1 MEEESKAKARLNK
14 LGYNNIFYPFE
25 DCFRQDR
32 IVIFNTETSDRIE
45 IFNSPYILKYNE
57 LTGKLMTLT
66 TEECRGIKEFK
77 EELGWCKDIQL
88 SYITK
93 NDSQVFGVGNRN
105 YSFYKP
111 GLDMDRVQKVL
122 KETISMLS
130 FDEVCKMFR
139 EICYDQICYY
149 GEDNKG
155 HIYNNNE
162 YTQKHIEQATY
173 LQRKISTAVDL
184 YAQVIVDKHT
194 FDEKYLEERLGL

>member
-1 MEEESKAKARLNK
+1 MEEESKAKARLNE

-32 IVIFNTETSDRIE
+32 IVIFNSETSDRIE
-45 IFNSPYILKYNE
+45 IFNNPYVLKYNE
-57 LTGKLMTLT
+57 ITGKLKTLT
-66 TEECRGIKEFK
+66 TEEYKAIVEFK
-77 EELGWCKDIQL
+77 EELNWCRDIHL

-93 NDSQVFGVGNRN
+93 KDSQVLGIGNRN

-155 HIYNNNE
+155 HIYNNDE

-184 YAQVIVDKHT
+184 YSQVIVDKHT